1 MTSGNSHLFALIFAC
16 IFFGYAM
23 VNSLIFYTRARR
35 NREYTS
41 KAINDFAKSPRY
53 VQTVWIS
60 GVIGAIGFTIASWR
74 LLIELW
80 ARH

>member
-1 MTSGNSHLFALIFAC
+1 MVSGNSHIFALLFAC

-23 VNSLIFYTRARR
+23 INSLIFYARARR
-35 NREYTS
+35 DRRYTS
-41 KAINDFAKSPRY
+41 KAMTAFAKSPRY
-53 VQTVWIS
+53 GQTLWIS